1 MPTFVLSILSS
12 GFSLFCFVSLREKFL
27 VLHDQVNVADAKHV
41 NTETHS
47 TRMEVSYIVA
57 DAKHRNTETHSTRM

>member
-1 MPTFVLSILSS
+1 
-12 GFSLFCFVSLREKFL
+12 VSLREKFL